1 MYTLEYHLIVV
12 FLWGGRMKKY
22 KGLPKHL
29 VTPEVEGK
37 ENEIK
42 IELPEHEPL
51 DEEVVSLDQPSSIDE
66 TQEVITVDEMPEKIE
81 EIASE
86 DSKPKLPFWKA
97 IKKENEVEV
106 QPEKHQNLGVTKKE
120 EDRFMSYG
128 SNRPSGAMEPA
139 AVISST
145 MVIKGDVEL
154 DTSLSV
160 SGKVYGNI
168 TCKDQV
174 DANEG
179 SYFEGNINAASA
191 KFTGGEVKGNVTCQN
206 QFEMD
211 QHSAMTGDLV
221 AQSAVI
227 SGNVVGQIKCTDSVT
242 LTRTASVKGDLYS
255 ASISV
260 EAGARLEGKYVVS
273 NNSTE
278 AAPKKKPVEST
289 DE

>member
-1 MYTLEYHLIVV
+1 
-12 FLWGGRMKKY
+12 MKKY

-37 ENEIK
+37 ETDVK
-42 IELPEHEPL
+42 IELPDHEPL
-51 DEEVVSLDQPSSIDE
+51 DEEISLDETSLSDE
-66 TQEVITVDEMPEKIE
+66 NLEGTITVEASPTQPAEVDEDI
-81 EIASE
+81 
-86 DSKPKLPFWKA
+86 KPKLPFWKA

-106 QPEKHQNLGVTKKE
+106 QPQKSQNLGVTKKE

-168 TCKDQV
+168 ACKDQV

-179 SYFEGNINAASA
+179 SYFEGNINASSA
-191 KFTGGEVKGNVTCQN
+191 KFTGGEVKGNVTCKN

-227 SGNVVGQIKCTDSVT
+227 SGSVVGQIKCNDSVT

-273 NNSTE
+273 SNSTE
-278 AAPKKKPVEST
+278 ASPKKVPVVSA